1 MEVTPAVLPIRVSV
15 LCVTRNQ
22 DENLRRCLSAL
33 SLSTLAKEIE
43 IVVVDL
49 ASTDQTSLVVEG
61 NLNLSYLRLP
71 KNFGWTKAANIGL
84 RSTQGESILFL
95 DPRVE
100 LAPGAVEILANAVE
114 ENGVV
119 AAAIPTLTDV
129 DGRPSSYLRQ
139 LPSPQNLRP
148 DPQSPA
154 DPTSAESVEYPGC
167 FALLIRKSFLKGM
180 NFLDQRYGELWADAE
195 IAAQVKSAGRRILR
209 SPDAVGIL
217 HPEQPKRLD
226 AGLLESDWHAG
237 AAVYL
242 KKHHGSGFGHS
253 VGATFSSLFS
263 GRLGL
268 TRRIVSG
275 DKFDGTQE

>member
-1 MEVTPAVLPIRVSV
+1 MEVTPAVVPFRVSV

-22 DENLRRCLSAL
+22 DQNLRRCLAAL

-43 IVVVDL
+43 IIVVDL
-49 ASTDQTSLVVEG
+49 ASSDETSQVVEG
-61 NLNLSYLRLP
+61 QPNLSYLRLP

-84 RSTQGESILFL
+84 RSAQGESILFL

-100 LAPGAVEILANAVE
+100 LAPAAIGILANAVE
-114 ENGVV
+114 ENGET
-119 AAAIPTLTDV
+119 AAAVPTLTDP
-129 DGRPSSYLRQ
+129 DGRPAPYIRR
-139 LPSPQNLRP
+139 LPTPRDLRP
-148 DPQSPA
+148 SLTPPA
-154 DPTSAESVEYPGC
+154 DSLSPESVEYPGS

-209 SPDAVGIL
+209 SPEAEGIL
-217 HPEQPKRLD
+217 HPEQSKRLD

-237 AAVYL
+237 ASIYL
-242 KKHHGSGFGHS
+242 KKHHGSGLGHS
-253 VGATFSSLFS
+253 VSAILSSLFS

-268 TRRIVSG
+268 TRRILSG

>member
-1 MEVTPAVLPIRVSV
+1 MPIRVSV

-22 DENLRRCLSAL
+22 DENLRRCLAAVA
-33 SLSTLAKEIE
+33 LSTLANEIE
-43 IVVVDL
+43 IIVVDL
-49 ASTDQTSLVVEG
+49 ASSDETSRVVEG
-61 NLNLSYLRLP
+61 KMNVSYLKLP

-84 RSTQGESILFL
+84 RSTHGESILFL
-95 DPRVE
+95 DPCVE
-100 LAPGAVEILANAVE
+100 LAPGAVEALANAVE
-114 ENGVV
+114 ENGEIAGAV
-119 AAAIPTLTDV
+119 PTLTDPH
-129 DGRPSSYLRQ
+129 GRPTPYLRR
-139 LPSPQNLRP
+139 LPSPQDLRP
-148 DPQSPA
+148 NLKAPVDPRS
-154 DPTSAESVEYPGC
+154 SESVEYPGS

-209 SPDAVGIL
+209 SSDAHGIL

-226 AGLLESDWHAG
+226 SGLLESDWHAG

-253 VGATFSSLFS
+253 VGATFNSLFS
-263 GRLGL
+263 GRLSL
-268 TRRIVSG
+268 TRRILSG

>member
-1 MEVTPAVLPIRVSV
+1 MEVTPAVAPIRVSV

-33 SLSTLAKEIE
+33 SLSTLAKESE
-43 IVVVDL
+43 IIVVDL

-61 NLNLSYLRLP
+61 HATVSYLRLP

-100 LAPGAVEILANAVE
+100 LAAGAVELLANAVE
-114 ENGVV
+114 ENGEI
-119 AAAIPTLTDV
+119 AAAVPTLRDPW
-129 DGRPSSYLRQ
+129 GSPSSYLRS

-148 DPQSPA
+148 ELHPPA
-154 DPTSAESVEYPGC
+154 EPTRSEPVEYPGS

-180 NFLDQRYGELWADAE
+180 NFLDQRYGELWSDAE

-209 SPDAVGIL
+209 TAEAEGVL
-217 HPEQPKRLD
+217 HPEQPKGLD
-226 AGLLESDWHAG
+226 PGLLESDWHSG

-242 KKHHGSGFGHS
+242 KKHHGGGLGHS

-263 GRLGL
+263 GKLGL
-268 TRRIVSG
+268 TRRILSG